1 MKNALYLFTL
11 LLLLSFLNTGLLE
24 AQNTANRYEAIYS
37 GISWFD
43 QNNKEVNAHGACI
56 LKEGDRYYLF
66 GEYHT
71 DTSNAFIG
79 FSCYSSTDLMNWR
92 FENMVLKV
100 QPDGLLGPNR
110 VGERIKVMK
119 CPATGE
125 YVMYMHTDDLRYKDP
140 HVGYATC
147 QTING
152 DYQFQGELLHDGNYL
167 KKWDLGAFQDSDGTG
182 YLLTH
187 EGFIYELNAD
197 YRSVKLQ
204 VVGHATSGGESPAI
218 LKQGGRY
225 FWMFSR
231 KTSWERND
239 NYYLTATSLE
249 GPWTEK
255 GLVAPT
261 GTLTW
266 NSQSSFFLPIINQT
280 DTLYMYMGDR
290 WSYPKQGSAATYVW
304 QPVTLTG
311 DEMSIPQFHESWR
324 PGSSTNPY
332 TPIAINRKNTSL
344 KNVVRKGEWKT
355 TGNHLTSKAQGATV
369 SYTFNGRQVGID
381 GLANNKSSYAKV
393 TIRDKRNKVIIDT
406 TVDFYSKYENASLK
420 FLSPLLPS
428 GQYTLTIEVL
438 GEHTTWTD
446 KSKTVY
452 GSTDHYVTIKDVFY
466 N

>member
-1 MKNALYLFTL
+1 MKNPISLFTL
-11 LLLLSFLNTGLLE
+11 IVFLGYLTSLN
-24 AQNTANRYEAIYS
+24 AQNATKRYDAIYS
-37 GISWFD
+37 GVSWFD

-79 FSCYSSTDLMNWR
+79 FSCYSSTDLMNWK
-92 FENMVLKV
+92 FENMVLNV

-147 QTING
+147 QTIQG
-152 DYQFQGELLHDGNYL
+152 DYQFQGELLHDGKYL
-167 KKWDLGAFQDSDGTG
+167 KKWDLGSFQDSDGTG

-187 EGFIYELNAD
+187 EGFIYELSTD
-197 YRSVKLQ
+197 YKSVKRQ

-218 LKQGGRY
+218 LKQDGRY

-249 GPWTEK
+249 GPWTQK
-255 GLVAPT
+255 GLVAPA

-304 QPVTLTG
+304 QPVTIAG
-311 DEMSIPQFHESWR
+311 DEISIPQFHEGWL
-324 PGSSTNPY
+324 PDSSPAQYASAT
-332 TPIAINRKNTSL
+332 INRKKL
-344 KNVVRKGEWKT
+344 LPVQKGVRKGEWT
-355 TGNHLTSKAQGATV
+355 TAEGRLTSKSKGATV
-369 SYTFNGRQVGID
+369 TYTFEGRQVGID
-381 GLANNKSSYAKV
+381 GVANNGSSYARV
-393 TIRDKRNKVIIDT
+393 TIKDKRNKVIIST
-406 TVDFYSKYENASLK
+406 TVDFYSKYEDAALK
-420 FLSPLLPS
+420 FLSPLLPQ
-428 GQYTLTIEVL
+428 GKYTLTIEVL

-452 GSTDHYVTIKDVFY
+452 GSTDHYVTIKDVFF